1 MRHLS
6 FRIIFLCIF
15 LPPVLYIF
23 SIHGLESY
31 FQRTYTAELQKILI
45 SDPITLLQGQITIQQ
60 ELQRNI
66 DTYLKSLQ
74 ATKWGVLLK
83 VTVRTKTGR
92 WLYPSVIIE
101 TFDQFSS
108 GEFYQSGRL
117 PSPAAVL
124 EVAKENVKIMDEGIS
139 LEVTLQIPNN
149 TWLANCIL
157 VFYIFLFAGVLY
169 RAYIKSA
176 SESERLNLQ
185 NQEALEAAS
194 KRLEKAEQ
202 QLSSQTGKERDYHQ
216 EIEKLRSEVAKTSE
230 QLQHTEDEA
239 LTEIETL
246 EEKVQESLNLREEME
261 LEVLR
266 LKEEMERLESSPRP
280 SPKKLEKQVPKAMK
294 RFTTLYKNL
303 EFQARA
309 VEGYLSLRSDL
320 QLRAEELIHNI
331 NEDSDRLVVKRKV
344 FARKGA
350 MPTLETEFAYRG
362 RLYWKRTSGGKVRI
376 LAIGTKNTQSKD
388 LAFLESLEKQ

>member
-1 MRHLS
+1 MKHLS

-23 SIHGLESY
+23 SMHGLESY
-31 FQRTYTAELQKILI
+31 LQAKYTAELEKILI
-45 SDPITLLQGQITIQQ
+45 SDPITLLQGQITIQR

-66 DTYLKSLQ
+66 DTLLKSLH

-92 WLYPSVIIE
+92 WLYPSVSTQ
-101 TFDQFSS
+101 TFDQSSS

-117 PSPAAVL
+117 SSPEAVL
-124 EVAKENVKIMDEGIS
+124 QVAKENMEIMDEGIS
-139 LEVTLQIPNN
+139 LEVALQIPNN
-149 TWLANCIL
+149 TWLANGVL
-157 VFYIFLFAGVLY
+157 VFYIFLFAGILY
-169 RAYIKSA
+169 GAYMKNA
-176 SESERLNLQ
+176 RESEQLSLQ

-194 KRLEKAEQ
+194 TRLEQAEQ
-202 QLSSQTGKERDYHQ
+202 QLSSLVDKEKDYHQ
-216 EIEKLRSEVAKTSE
+216 EIEKLRAEVAKTSDR
-230 QLQHTEDEA
+230 LRDTEDEA

-246 EEKVQESLNLREEME
+246 EEKVQESLSLRQEME

-266 LKEEMERLESSPRP
+266 LKEEMERLESASKP
-280 SPKKLEKQVPKAMK
+280 SPKKIEKQVDKTMK

-303 EFQARA
+303 EFHPRA
-309 VEGYLSLRSDL
+309 VEGYLTLRSDL

-331 NEDSDRLVVKRKV
+331 NEESDRLVVKRKV

-350 MPTLETEFAYRG
+350 MPTFETEFAYRG
-362 RLYWKRTSGGKVRI
+362 RLYWKRTSGGKVRV
-376 LAIGTKNTQSKD
+376 LA
-388 LAFLESLEKQ
+388 LEKK